1 MSRTDAVD
9 PETGAPKWARL
20 IHAVRGIRAELVH
33 LLGFSFAMNL
43 LVLSVPIFMIQV
55 FDRVL
60 TSQSMDTLV
69 FLAIGTVAALSIM
82 AMLDIIR
89 GRILVRMGGAF
100 EQSLGADLVEHGQ
113 LNRYGDLARLRQ
125 FINGPAVTTCLDIP
139 WVPLFIALIFVIHP
153 TLGWIALGGTI
164 IMICLALITEKM
176 TRSTVIAS
184 RGADEALGVFTQNI
198 KDHQYAN
205 AAPFGLSQT
214 WQSKLDHAI
223 DKRTSLIDRVHTSVA
238 FGRFFRLVFQVGLIS
253 GAAVLVTSGQIT
265 AGGMIAAS
273 VIATRALGPIERAQE
288 AWRALVDARAQ
299 LSRLST
305 IRIASD
311 RSDMASPNTGTT
323 TIDAEGLAY
332 MPSGD
337 ARPLFS
343 GVSFSLKGGEMLGI
357 SGASNSG
364 KSTLARL
371 LTGHERPTQGRV
383 RLNKKDVFSLG
394 PNGVTPL
401 VSHLSQAATL
411 LPGTIAQNIAS
422 FANIPL
428 DQIHDAAKLAGVDD
442 AILDLP
448 HGYKTIIGKTER
460 ALSAGIAQRVLLART
475 YCDGADLLVLDEPY
489 THLDNAGVSALLS
502 ALNELRRAGHA
513 VIVISQRPSL
523 LAQCD
528 QVMVL
533 QNGHA
538 HFVEKRKKA
547 ELKVL
552 EGSSA
557 REIETEP
564 MEAAQ

>member
-9 PETGAPKWARL
+9 PEASAPKWAGL

-69 FLAIGTVAALSIM
+69 FLAIGTVAALSVM

-100 EQSLGADLVEHGQ
+100 EQSLGADLVENGH
-113 LNRYGDLARLRQ
+113 LSRYGDLARLRQ
-125 FINGPAVTTCLDIP
+125 FINGPAVTTCLDLP

-153 TLGWIALGGTI
+153 TLGWIALCATI
-164 IMICLALITEKM
+164 IMVCLALITEKM

-184 RGADEALGVFTQNI
+184 RGADEALGAFTQNI

-205 AAPFGLSQT
+205 AIPSGLSQT
-214 WQSKLDHAI
+214 WRSKLIQAN
-223 DKRTSLIDRVHTSVA
+223 DKRLTLIDRLHTSAA
-238 FGRFFRLVFQVGLIS
+238 FGRYFRLVFQVGLIS

-288 AWRALVDARAQ
+288 AWRALVDALAQ

-305 IRIASD
+305 IRIASAQPD
-311 RSDMASPNTGTT
+311 LASHITGTT
-323 TIDAEGLAY
+323 TIDVEGLAY

-343 GVSFSLKGGEMLGI
+343 GVSFNLKSGEMLGI

-371 LTGHERPTQGRV
+371 LTGHDRPTQGRA
-383 RLNKKDVFSLG
+383 RFNKMDVFSL
-394 PNGVTPL
+394 
-401 VSHLSQAATL
+401 LSSGAAPSISYLPQAATL

-422 FANIPL
+422 FADIPL
-428 DQIHDAAKLAGVDD
+428 DRIQDAAKLAGVDD
-442 AILDLP
+442 AILDFP
-448 HGYKTIIGKTER
+448 NGYQTMIGKTDR
-460 ALSAGIAQRVLLART
+460 ALSAGISQRVLLART
-475 YCDGADLLVLDEPY
+475 YCGGADLLVLDEPY
-489 THLDNAGVSALLS
+489 THLDNEGVSALLS
-502 ALNELRRAGHA
+502 ALAELRKAGHA
-513 VIVISQRPSL
+513 VVVISQRPSL

-528 QVMVL
+528 QVIVL
-533 QNGHA
+533 QDGHA

-552 EGSSA
+552 EGSSE
-557 REIETEP
+557 REIQSEP